1 MAGQVDT
8 TLVEAARSGRQEALD
23 ELIAQYLP
31 LVYNIVGRALARHAD
46 VDDVVQDTMLRVV
59 HGLPGL
65 RDPHRFRSWLVAITM
80 NQVRE
85 HHRSR
90 WSDPAPLDEIAEVA
104 DPGADFVDLTLTELG
119 LSGQRREVAQATR
132 WLDPDDRDLLSLW
145 WLVTAGHLTRA
156 ELVGALELDPH
167 HVTVRVARMK
177 GQLEGARLVVR
188 ALAAAPGCPRLADA
202 AASWRGDP
210 SPLWRK
216 RFARHIRE
224 CGYCPSDLRDLVPA
238 ERLLAGLALI
248 PLPVGYAAYMLSA
261 VRGVSRSAPAEQ
273 LRIPRQR
280 NGSGAHRLRPRGGT
294 VLGKPLLGVAAVV
307 TAVGAGIAVVFTLL
321 PGSPSSAS
329 LHGSAA
335 VSQPAVPGSPSPAA
349 VSLAPLVQAPP
360 STSPPPS
367 PSAKPSAA
375 VPKTSMAAVPRS
387 APPVTSGSGASGSQ
401 TAVQQVLNL
410 INQARANAGLPAY
423 TITSGLTTSATGHN
437 QTMEGGCGLSHQ
449 CPGEPALGARET
461 AAGVQWSSAGENIGD
476 GGPVSNTDSAIAQ
489 MAVGLTQAMLNE
501 QPPDDGHRQNILSS
515 SFHHIGI
522 AVTRDSNGTVWMT
535 QDFSN

>member
-8 TLVEAARSGRQEALD
+8 ALVEAARSGRPEALD
-23 ELIAQYLP
+23 ELIARYLP

-46 VDDVVQDTMLRVV
+46 GDDVVQDTMLRVV

-65 RDPHRFRSWLVAITM
+65 RDPQRFRSWLVAITM

-85 HHRSR
+85 HHRAR
-90 WSDPAPLDEIAEVA
+90 WSDPAPLDEIAEAA

-119 LSGQRREVAQATR
+119 LSGQRREVAEATR

-145 WLVTAGHLTRA
+145 WLVTAGQLTRA

-188 ALAAAPGCPRLADA
+188 ALASVPGCPRLADA
-202 AASWRGDP
+202 GASWRGDP
-210 SPLWRK
+210 TPLWRK

-224 CGYCPSDLRDLVPA
+224 CGYCPSDLQELIPA

-248 PLPVGYAAYMLSA
+248 PLPVGYTAYMLSA
-261 VRGVSRSAPAEQ
+261 VHGIPPNAPAEQ

-280 NGSGAHRLRPRGGT
+280 NGSGAHRLKPRGGSL
-294 VLGKPLLGVAAVV
+294 LGKPLLGIAAVV
-307 TAVGAGIAVVFTLL
+307 TAVGAGLAVVYAVL
-321 PGSPSSAS
+321 PGSPASAK

-335 VSQPAVPGSPSPAA
+335 VSVPAAVPSASALS
-349 VSLAPLVQAPP
+349 VSLAPM
-360 STSPPPS
+360 SPASSAAASPS
-367 PSAKPSAA
+367 PSAKPSSAA
-375 VPKTSMAAVPRS
+375 PQTSMAAVPAS
-387 APPVTSGSGASGSQ
+387 APASTSKADSSSSQ
-401 TAVQQVLNL
+401 SAVQQVLNL

-423 TITSGLTTSATGHN
+423 TITSGLTSSATTHN

-449 CPGEPALGARET
+449 CPGEAALGDRET
-461 AAGVQWSSAGENIGD
+461 AAGVHWSSAGENIGD
-476 GGPVSNTDSAIAQ
+476 GGPVSNTDAAIAQ
-489 MAVGLTQAMLNE
+489 MAVGLTQDMLNE
-501 QPPDDGHRQNILSS
+501 QPPNDGHRQNILSS

-522 AVTRDSNGTVWMT
+522 AVSRDSNGTVWMT